1 VKLGSSCLKL
11 TTTHN
16 SSKISLQL
24 QPTFQHATMS
34 NMHVEELSRLPNE
47 MRIFSIVTAST
58 RSGPR
63 LGVLS
68 LPGRQAIQTPNYVGN
83 TSRGAVPHFTP
94 DMQHKHS
101 KIKALYM
108 GLEDCK
114 YPCLSDESAV
124 LTAADG
130 DCKS

>member
-1 VKLGSSCLKL
+1 
-11 TTTHN
+11 
-16 SSKISLQL
+16 
-24 QPTFQHATMS
+24 MS

-47 MRIFSIVTAST
+47 MRIFSIASAST

-63 LGVLS
+63 LGALH
-68 LPGRQAIQTPNYVGN
+68 LPGRQVTHTPNYVGN
-83 TSRGAVPHFTP
+83 TSRGVVPHFTP

-101 KIKALYM
+101 KIKVLYM

-114 YPCLSDESAV
+114 SPCLSDECAV